1 MSGTRLVCLRS
12 STARVR
18 GWIGSCLRKRPSM
31 PCKCFATVKGFYFCS
46 AQFCII
52 INFPL
57 LLLRGRE
64 EPTAPSPP
72 TMTSS
77 SHKLVL
83 FWMLRAELAPERS
96 ECNARLANSGKL
108 TFLPRP
114 NFSLVCEWVTK
125 RPAHPL
131 CERSHYGPIPRPVES
146 PAWERRGRRTV
157 AFSPLSRNPRAL
169 PELSPRGSGLPA
181 LVPGRRPGADP
192 GPTGCA
198 GVHPLR
204 SPATFLTCLR
214 SPR

>member
-1 MSGTRLVCLRS
+1 MASSGFRKFHP
-12 STARVR
+12 
-18 GWIGSCLRKRPSM
+18 SC
-31 PCKCFATVKGFYFCS
+31 VK
-46 AQFCII
+46 A
-52 INFPL
+52 NDAN
-57 LLLRGRE
+57 
-64 EPTAPSPP
+64 T
-72 TMTSS
+72 TSS
-77 SHKLVL
+77 VAQGGAALDAYVQKDPRFALGAREPPSATPAWQTRV
-83 FWMLRAELAPERS
+83 PE
-96 ECNARLANSGKL
+96 KL

>member
-1 MSGTRLVCLRS
+1 MRT
-12 STARVR
+12 
-18 GWIGSCLRKRPSM
+18 RPSL
-31 PCKCFATVKGFYFCS
+31 PCKCFATGKGFYFFVL
-46 AQFCII
+46 Q
-52 INFPL
+52 
-57 LLLRGRE
+57 
-64 EPTAPSPP
+64 SPP
-72 TMTSS
+72 RRPRRTSWRCS
-77 SHKLVL
+77 GCYVQK
-83 FWMLRAELAPERS
+83 ELAGAPERS